1 MEYKNVTNMSGMFK
15 GCSSLTSF
23 PDISNWNVENVDKDD
38 MFLDCDDSIIPKFK
52 KNEEDKDDDDD
63 DED

>member
-1 MEYKNVTNMSGMFK
+1 
-15 GCSSLTSF
+15 
-23 PDISNWNVENVDKDD
+23 